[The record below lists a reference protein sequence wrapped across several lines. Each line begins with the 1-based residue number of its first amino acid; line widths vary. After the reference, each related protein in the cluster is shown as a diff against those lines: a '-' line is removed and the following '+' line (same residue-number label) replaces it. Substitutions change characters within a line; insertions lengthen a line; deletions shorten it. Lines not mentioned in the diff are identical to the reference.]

1 MDIAEKTWSTP
12 FFGGYKT
19 LQQIGGSIA
28 AGAWDYSPSNT
39 SVQQEAKDSPEAG
52 MPSKHAIHWAFEL
65 WGLEEHCHCNVAQ

>member
-1 MDIAEKTWSTP
+1 MAIAEKTWSMP

-19 LQQIGGSIA
+19 LQQIGDSIA

-52 MPSKHAIHWAFEL
+52 PPSKHAIHWGIRAL
-65 WGLEEHCHCNVAQ
+65 GPRGTLPL